1 MFVSQLTFSTLELKS
16 QGTKY
21 VIGWKLKV
29 LFDSKLLLLHG
40 AFVCNIKYFGCK
52 IGIQFNNS
60 LLVEE
65 QNNCTTKTVNA
76 YIVYDLDN
84 RPKIPLSNFTL
95 KNCLFC
101 ATNIGKNNV
110 KSKYMNSSY
119 GIVFDGLDS
128 WSFGNDFARNVVIF
142 GADNISSSHTDNRKN
157 NFLASVEGPTDDING
172 SIVAAEKKFSI
183 TFSKANT
190 KFCLLFLC

>member
-1 MFVSQLTFSTLELKS
+1 M
-16 QGTKY
+16 
-21 VIGWKLKV
+21 
-29 LFDSKLLLLHG
+29 
-40 AFVCNIKYFGCK
+40 
-52 IGIQFNNS
+52 GIQCNNIP
-60 LLVEE
+60 LLVE
-65 QNNCTTKTVNA
+65 QNNYTTKTVSA

-95 KNCLFC
+95 KNYLFC
-101 ATNIGKNNV
+101 ATNIGKNND
-110 KSKYMNSSY
+110 KSKYMNSGY

-172 SIVAAEKKFSI
+172 SIAAAEKKFSI
-183 TFSKANT
+183 NFSKANT
-190 KFCLLFLC
+190 KFCLTLHCNGYNSYFFVNEKEVYKFKEDNKNVNFPAQYCLGSISNKLN